1 MSLAGFKSIPLPLA
15 QCSLPAVLKCGQSF
29 RWSVLT
35 PSDTSESASASTS
48 DIAKPDIK
56 EPEAPRVEYRLC
68 LKDRVVCLRQSP
80 TAIYYRSV
88 FPGTPSSN
96 LIASESDATRDA
108 ETLAWLRDY
117 FQLDIDLVA
126 LYKQWAEKD
135 KVFSKFQERFEGIRI
150 LRQDPWENLVSFICS
165 SNNNISRITKMVQN
179 LCTYYSPSLLTLE
192 HPFIADEVLAYHP
205 FPPPS
210 ALAGSNAGQHL
221 RTLGFGYRA
230 DFIQRTA
237 KMLVDDHGLTTPQ
250 APANPMEA
258 SEIWLLELRKSSTD
272 DARAELLKFVGVG
285 RKVADCV
292 LLMSMDKKEV
302 VPVDTHVYQI
312 AVKQYGM
319 KGSASGKPSM
329 TPKLYEDINAKFKGI
344 WGDYAGWAHTVL
356 FTADLKSFATY
367 GLPAGASPSPSSSP
381 SPRKRTVKSDK
392 MAASAPALLQRTSS
406 DSPLKRKVFE
416 DPLDENSL
424 TEAKAELSTPEL
436 SKLVKDT
443 EEHLSI
449 VERVKRRKRNDKS
462 AS

>member
-150 LRQDPWENLVSFICS
+150 LRQDPWENLVSCVVFPAPPFVCLLLISCTPHFIQVH
-165 SNNNISRITKMVQN
+165 M
-179 LCTYYSPSLLTLE
+179 LLE
-192 HPFIADEVLAYHP
+192 Q
-205 FPPPS
+205 
-210 ALAGSNAGQHL
+210 QHL
-221 RTLGFGYRA
+221 PHHQNGAKPMHLLLPVPTHTRTPLHRRRSPRIPPIPAAFCPGRVEC
-230 DFIQRTA
+230 R
-237 KMLVDDHGLTTPQ
+237 P
-250 APANPMEA
+250 APAHTGLWIQGRLHPA
-258 SEIWLLELRKSSTD
+258 HGQ
-272 DARAELLKFVGVG
+272 DARG
-285 RKVADCV
+285 
-292 LLMSMDKKEV
+292 
-302 VPVDTHVYQI
+302 
-312 AVKQYGM
+312 
-319 KGSASGKPSM
+319 
-329 TPKLYEDINAKFKGI
+329 
-344 WGDYAGWAHTVL
+344 
-356 FTADLKSFATY
+356 
-367 GLPAGASPSPSSSP
+367 
-381 SPRKRTVKSDK
+381 
-392 MAASAPALLQRTSS
+392 
-406 DSPLKRKVFE
+406 
-416 DPLDENSL
+416 
-424 TEAKAELSTPEL
+424 
-436 SKLVKDT
+436 
-443 EEHLSI
+443 
-449 VERVKRRKRNDKS
+449 
-462 AS
+462 